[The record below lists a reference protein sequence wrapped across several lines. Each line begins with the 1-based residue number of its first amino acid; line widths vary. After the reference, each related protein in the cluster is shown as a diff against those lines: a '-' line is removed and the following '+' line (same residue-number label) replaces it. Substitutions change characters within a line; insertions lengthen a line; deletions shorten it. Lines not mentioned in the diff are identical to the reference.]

1 MIGYIKGKIVFISED
16 MAIILTSSGVGYEVT
31 VPKPI
36 LIDKNFL
43 KKEQVEL
50 YIKTVVREDSIE
62 LFGFETPQQK
72 NLFNKLIQVTKL
84 GPKTAINILSKLS
97 PDEFIEAIFNENIIK
112 LTQIP
117 GIGKKTAK
125 RIILELKE
133 KLEKTHG
140 INNFYIKPKRIDNQK
155 YLDVLSALKN
165 LGYKDEEVDSLI
177 KQEIEQEPDLL
188 IEEII
193 RNILKRLAK
202 KHE

>member
-140 INNFYIKPKRIDNQK
+140 INNLYIEPKRIENQK

-165 LGYKDEEVDSLI
+165 LGYKEEEVEFLI

-193 RNILKRLAK
+193 RNVLKKLAK

>member
-1 MIGYIKGKIVFISED
+1 MIGYIKGKIVSISED

-31 VPKPI
+31 VPKPM

-72 NLFNKLIQVTKL
+72 DLFNKLIQITKL

-140 INNFYIKPKRIDNQK
+140 INNSYIKPKKIDNQK

-165 LGYKDEEVDSLI
+165 LGYKEEEVDFLI

-193 RNILKRLAK
+193 RNVLKKLAK

>member
-1 MIGYIKGKIVFISED
+1 MIGYIKGKIVSISED

-31 VPKPI
+31 VPKPM

-72 NLFNKLIQVTKL
+72 DLFNKLIQITKL

-112 LTQIP
+112 LTEIP

-133 KLEKTHG
+133 KLEKTQG
-140 INNFYIKPKRIDNQK
+140 INNSYIKPKKIDNQK

-165 LGYKDEEVDSLI
+165 LGYKEEEVDFLI

-193 RNILKRLAK
+193 RNVLKKLAK

>member
-31 VPKPI
+31 VPKPM

-62 LFGFETPQQK
+62 LFGFETMEQK
-72 NLFNKLIQVTKL
+72 DLFNKLIQVTKL

-140 INNFYIKPKRIDNQK
+140 INNLYIKPKRIDNQK

>member
-31 VPKPI
+31 VPKPM

-62 LFGFETPQQK
+62 LFGFETMEQK
-72 NLFNKLIQVTKL
+72 DLFNKLIQVTKL

-140 INNFYIKPKRIDNQK
+140 INNLYIKPKKIDNQK